1 MPWLRKSSWSSTPQR
16 PRLSNPHWRTWTPEL
31 ALDEPLDGHGH
42 GQYEQAEQRQRGCD
56 DEQRMRQPAAR
67 IHDVGLHAGR
77 GGAGHDGGHRQHDD
91 LDAGQGAVH
100 QVDRLADTPLEL
112 ILDLDL
118 A

>member
-1 MPWLRKSSWSSTPQR
+1 MAEKKQLVVYAAACETV
-16 PRLSNPHWRTWTPEL
+16 RTGGPGRREL
-31 ALDEPLDGHGH
+31 APDEPLDGHGH
-42 GQYEQAEQRQRGCD
+42 GQYEQAEQRQRGCH

-77 GGAGHDGGHRQHDD
+77 GSAGRDAGHRQHDD
-91 LDAGQGAVH
+91 LDAGQDAAH

>member
-67 IHDVGLHAGR
+67 IQMSVSTPAVVALATTAATASTTISMQAKVQCTRSTGLR
-77 GGAGHDGGHRQHDD
+77 IR
-91 LDAGQGAVH
+91 
-100 QVDRLADTPLEL
+100 RSS
-112 ILDLDL
+112 
-118 A
+118 